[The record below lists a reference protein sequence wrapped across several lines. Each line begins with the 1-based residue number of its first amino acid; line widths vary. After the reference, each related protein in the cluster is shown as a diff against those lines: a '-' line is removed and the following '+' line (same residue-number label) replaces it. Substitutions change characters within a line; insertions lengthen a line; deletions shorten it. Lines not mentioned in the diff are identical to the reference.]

1 MYTMPRTRKRI
12 RLLLADDERLFRE
25 ALQFF
30 LETDPALEVIG
41 SAADGAETVR
51 LAKQLKPDVLLL
63 DVAMPRLG
71 GLDTLRALS
80 AARVRIRTILVTG
93 RIART
98 EALIAL
104 QLGARGIVLKDAS
117 PDLLLKCIHV
127 VMHGEY
133 WVDSTAVTDL
143 ISAYRAA
150 PPAEPVPAA
159 APKLPLTPREREIVI
174 AVAAGRS
181 NQEVARQLKI
191 SKETVKHHLTSI
203 FDKVGASSR
212 LELALF
218 AHRHHFL

>member
-1 MYTMPRTRKRI
+1 MARTRKRI
-12 RLLLADDERLFRE
+12 RLLLADGERLFRE
-25 ALQFF
+25 ALRFL
-30 LETDPALEVIG
+30 LETDPAFEVVG
-41 SAADGAETVR
+41 YAADAAQTVR

-71 GLDTLRALS
+71 GLDTLRAVS
-80 AARVRIRTILVTG
+80 AAHVCVRTILVTG

-117 PDLLLKCIHV
+117 SDLLLKSIHV

-159 APKLPLTPREREIVI
+159 AKLRLTQREREIVI

-181 NQEVARQLKI
+181 NQEIARQLKI
-191 SKETVKHHLTSI
+191 SIDTVKHHLTSI

-218 AHRHHFL
+218 AHRHDLL

>member
-1 MYTMPRTRKRI
+1 MPRTRKRI

-25 ALQFF
+25 ALRFF

-41 SAADGAETVR
+41 YAADGAETVR

-71 GLDTLRALS
+71 GLETLRALS
-80 AARVRIRTILVTG
+80 AARVRLRTILVTG

-117 PDLLLKCIHV
+117 PDLLVKCIHV

-150 PPAEPVPAA
+150 PPAGPVPAT
-159 APKLPLTPREREIVI
+159 APKLPLTQREREIVI

-181 NQEVARQLKI
+181 NEEVARQLKI

-218 AHRHHFL
+218 AHRHDLL

>member
-1 MYTMPRTRKRI
+1 MPRTRKRI

-25 ALQFF
+25 ALRFF
-30 LETDPALEVIG
+30 LETDPAFEVIG
-41 SAADGAETVR
+41 YAADGAETVR

-80 AARVRIRTILVTG
+80 AAHVRVRTILVTG

-117 PDLLLKCIHV
+117 PDLLLKSIHV

-150 PPAEPVPAA
+150 PPAEPAPAA
-159 APKLPLTPREREIVI
+159 APKLQLTQREREIVI

-218 AHRHHFL
+218 AHRHDLL

>member
-1 MYTMPRTRKRI
+1 MARTRKRI
-12 RLLLADDERLFRE
+12 RLLLADGERLFRE
-25 ALQFF
+25 ALRFL
-30 LETDPALEVIG
+30 LETDPAFEVVG
-41 SAADGAETVR
+41 YAADAAQTVR

-71 GLDTLRALS
+71 GLDTLRAVS
-80 AARVRIRTILVTG
+80 AAHVCVRTILVTG

-150 PPAEPVPAA
+150 PPAGPVPAA
-159 APKLPLTPREREIVI
+159 APKLPLTQREREIVI

-181 NQEVARQLKI
+181 NEEVARQLKI

-218 AHRHHFL
+218 AHRHDLL